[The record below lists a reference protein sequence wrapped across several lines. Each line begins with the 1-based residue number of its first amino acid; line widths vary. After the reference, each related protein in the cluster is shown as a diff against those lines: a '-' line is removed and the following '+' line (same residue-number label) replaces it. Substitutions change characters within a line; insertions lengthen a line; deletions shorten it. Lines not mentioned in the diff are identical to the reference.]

1 MSMHTRA
8 LRRRR
13 LLGLLTAATGALLA
27 ACAGQSPDAGRLVA
41 WPARDQWP
49 PEFYQAAAG
58 TQAAYRFAVSPTG
71 QAVLRWQPCYCGCE
85 ADGHVSN
92 LDCFV
97 DEVRAD
103 GSVVLDPM
111 SFG

>member
-1 MSMHTRA
+1 MHTTT
-8 LRRRR
+8 LSRRH
-13 LLGLLTAATGALLA
+13 LLTVVASTLLA
-27 ACAGQSPDAGRLVA
+27 ACGSREPAGGRLVA

-49 PEFYQAAAG
+49 PEFRQASAA
-58 TQAAYRFAVSPTG
+58 TQAAYRFAASPAG

-85 ADGHVSN
+85 ADGHRSN